1 MSARRRD
8 ANTTMNR
15 MLQPAIPIPGQSGIT
30 SPGLPSLHHG
40 LISQGQPLR
49 HTADRH
55 SPSARSLSS
64 ASSSAGSRSP
74 SPPSPAL
81 SLTDYRDVDVMSSA
95 SGSRSPWND
104 DPQPRLGSRPRHS
117 SDSPAL
123 QPYLGRARSG
133 SYAPSPMNVPYPEE
147 AVIKQN
153 MSGLCGGRPRSCSL
167 AGCDCQPMTSL
178 RPAFPDSDGK
188 R

>member
-15 MLQPAIPIPGQSGIT
+15 MLQPAIPIPGHSGIT

-40 LISQGQPLR
+40 LVSQGQPLR

-133 SYAPSPMNVPYPEE
+133 SYASHPVNTPYPEE

-153 MSGLCGGRPRSCSL
+153 TSGCGGRPRSCSL

-178 RPAFPDSDGK
+178 RPAFLDTDGK